1 MTKTML
7 DEYMKDLPLIA
18 ILRGITPGE
27 VISVAEVL
35 LEAGI
40 VMIEVPLN
48 SPDAFTSI
56 QMLAKNYKSKAL
68 IGAGTVLSVEE
79 VIAVRKAGAWLVVS
93 PNTNAAVIAETK
105 RANMIS
111 IPGCCTPTEIL
122 TAIAA
127 GADSVKLF
135 PAEMIS
141 PATVTAIQAV
151 LPPQFPLFAVGGIH
165 TENMKD
171 YVQHGINGFGIGSA
185 LYKPGKSWTEIEQDA
200 NLLITA
206 YQKMG
211 GVRVKS

>member
-1 MTKTML
+1 ML
-7 DEYMKDLPLIA
+7 DEYMKDLPLVA
-18 ILRGITPGE
+18 ILRGIAPSE

-35 LEAGI
+35 LDAGI

-56 QMLAKNYKSKAL
+56 QMLAKNYNSEAL
-68 IGAGTVLSVEE
+68 IGAGTVLSVDE
-79 VIAVRKAGAWLVVS
+79 VVAVRKAGARLVVS

-105 RANMIS
+105 RLNMIS

-141 PATVTAIQAV
+141 PATVKAIQAV
-151 LPPQFPLFAVGGIH
+151 LPSQFPLFAVGGIH

-185 LYKPGKSWTEIEQDA
+185 LYKPGKPLTEIGQDA